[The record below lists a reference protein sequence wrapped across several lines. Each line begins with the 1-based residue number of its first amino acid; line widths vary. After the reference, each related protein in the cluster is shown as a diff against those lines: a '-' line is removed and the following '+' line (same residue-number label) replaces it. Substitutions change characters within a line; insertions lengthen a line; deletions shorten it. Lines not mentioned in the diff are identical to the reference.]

1 MIVTNNALY
10 LHMPK
15 TGGNWV
21 REVLKSITIEDF
33 GHRLPSND
41 FHRPNVYLFVRN
53 PWQWY
58 NSLYHYLI
66 YGSEIYNPADNFID
80 PLIRAFGNTPSF
92 AEFTETL
99 CCPTDMYKKKVSI
112 LSKSSDL
119 VRNTSQSPFWEM
131 WLSTSGSLYDVVSSN
146 FIATATKIGT
156 TENIAADLRQMLV
169 ESGDL
174 NSEIDLLLN
183 TAQHKNV
190 ENRLVSYQTLY
201 TDHLRIVVAD
211 SSKPLIDRFNYKF

>member
-1 MIVTNNALY
+1 MIVTDNALY

-41 FHRPNVYLFVRN
+41 FYRPNVYLFVRN

-80 PLIRAFGNTPSF
+80 PLSPIISIISLPLSSDTLKLHVPVHTMLFGKRNSAVT
-92 AEFTETL
+92 
-99 CCPTDMYKKKVSI
+99 
-112 LSKSSDL
+112 KSSAL
-119 VRNTSQSPFWEM
+119 
-131 WLSTSGSLYDVVSSN
+131 
-146 FIATATKIGT
+146 
-156 TENIAADLRQMLV
+156 
-169 ESGDL
+169 
-174 NSEIDLLLN
+174 
-183 TAQHKNV
+183 
-190 ENRLVSYQTLY
+190 
-201 TDHLRIVVAD
+201 
-211 SSKPLIDRFNYKF
+211 

>member
-1 MIVTNNALY
+1 
-10 LHMPK
+10 
-15 TGGNWV
+15 
-21 REVLKSITIEDF
+21 
-33 GHRLPSND
+33 
-41 FHRPNVYLFVRN
+41 
-53 PWQWY
+53 
-58 NSLYHYLI
+58 
-66 YGSEIYNPADNFID
+66 
-80 PLIRAFGNTPSF
+80 
-92 AEFTETL
+92 
-99 CCPTDMYKKKVSI
+99 MYKKKVSI

-131 WLSTSGSLYDVVSSN
+131 WLSTNGSLYDVVSSN

-211 SSKPLIDRFNYKF
+211 SSKTLIDRFNYKF

>member
-1 MIVTNNALY
+1 MIVTDNALY

-41 FHRPNVYLFVRN
+41 FYRPNVYLFVRN

-80 PLIRAFGNTPSF
+80 PLIRAFGHTPSF
-92 AEFTETL
+92 AEFIETL
-99 CCPTDMYKKKVSI
+99 CYPTDMYKKKVSI

-119 VRNTSQSPFWEM
+119 VRNTSQTPFWEM
-131 WLSTSGSLYDVVSSN
+131 WLSTNGSLYEVVSNN

-156 TENIAADLRQMLV
+156 TENIAVDLRQMLV

-174 NSEIDLLLN
+174 TPKIDHLLITTL
-183 TAQHKNV
+183 HKNV
-190 ENRLVSYQTLY
+190 ENCLVDYQTLY
-201 TDHLRIVVAD
+201 TEHLRSVVAET
-211 SSKPLIDRFNYKF
+211 SKSLIERFKYAF